1 MENSKIE
8 NYNKILSELT
18 ELNNLIDL
26 KCIKIQEENNLNIK
40 QIEKYKVL
48 MENIILDYHNVCK
61 KIFS

>member
-1 MENSKIE
+1 MEKYNIE
-8 NYNKILSELT
+8 NYKQIITEMI
-18 ELNNLIDL
+18 ELNNLIDT
-26 KCIKIQEENNLNIK
+26 KCIQIQEENTLNYS